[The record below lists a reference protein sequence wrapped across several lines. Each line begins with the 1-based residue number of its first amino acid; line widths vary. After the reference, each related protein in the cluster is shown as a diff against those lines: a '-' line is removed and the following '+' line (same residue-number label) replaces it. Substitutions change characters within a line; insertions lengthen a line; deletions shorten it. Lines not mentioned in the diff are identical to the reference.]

1 MLTPPIISLDSFIA
15 SLDKELGQ
23 EIGSLKEAEIIKN
36 ERKRNRVL
44 KLTTTIHLAEEL
56 KKLLY
61 AAKMMRDQELVK
73 DIEHIARATIT
84 KYYLA
89 KNIYLN

>member
-15 SLDKELGQ
+15 SLDKELSQ
-23 EIGSLKEAEIIKN
+23 EIGSLKETEIIKN

-44 KLTTTIHLAEEL
+44 KLTATIHLAEEL

-73 DIEHIARATIT
+73 DIEHIARTTIT

-89 KNIYLN
+89 KSVYLN